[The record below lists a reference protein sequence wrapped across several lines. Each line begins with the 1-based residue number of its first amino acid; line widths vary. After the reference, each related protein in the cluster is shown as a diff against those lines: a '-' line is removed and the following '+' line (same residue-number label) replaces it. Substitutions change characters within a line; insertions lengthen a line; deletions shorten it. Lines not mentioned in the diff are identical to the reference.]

1 MTLIHELPSTE
12 TPKKSRFADLTT
24 PCMPEEGYEVF
35 SMEEWMKM
43 DEANQLAAREQEA
56 AEDAALL
63 APAPRRRL
71 LGRRSIVAIQS

>member
-1 MTLIHELPSTE
+1 MTLIHECPSTE

-24 PCMPEEGYEVF
+24 PCVPEEGYEVF

-43 DEANQLAAREQEA
+43 DEANQLASREQEA

-63 APAPRRRL
+63 APAPRRHKF
-71 LGRRSIVAIQS
+71 GRRGIAAVNL